1 VDTVPR
7 RTITAVEVLAE
18 CFGERI
24 DERTRYRTKEINQ
37 ILRGFGWLRDVG
49 RRRDAVY
56 GQQRTYEIQEES
68 L

>member
-1 VDTVPR
+1 MQR
-7 RTITAVEVLAE
+7 RTTITAVEVLAE
-18 CFGERI
+18 CFGQPI

-49 RRRDAVY
+49 RRRDTVY
-56 GQQRTYEIQEES
+56 GQQRTYEVMEED